1 MGSSSFPL
9 SMSVG
14 IPDPYPAYANFKH
27 RLRFTW
33 YILQMHVPQAALP
46 FWWAAVSG
54 VDANGDLWFWE
65 DEDEEYALETRQL
78 ERRRMASPLSHLT
91 PQSRFRFM
99 AWFIVAEVAR
109 KGQLKTGHIGG
120 LHDLIACWGM
130 SLDIVGS
137 HEERCRICG
146 VSGILGIWLKTML
159 EVYMLDDL
167 RLIPWY
173 PECSCFNSRLATIVP
188 AGQNWATKI
197 HLGRDSTALRVLFE
211 LVVPPWPLIVW
222 VVFRTMDLFA
232 WDDVDA
238 AVLYRALVS
247 TANLD
252 CFLGTGI
259 STWWKLIW
267 YLAANH
273 DHDPDVDRPRRQPEN
288 LWIRLAAVSV
298 EFSATLSIPR
308 NILAPFNLSPK
319 QFPLA
324 SITHVVHENYKTQ
337 CALGPSS
344 LKNSGP
350 LRT

>member
-1 MGSSSFPL
+1 
-9 SMSVG
+9 MSVG

-65 DEDEEYALETRQL
+65 DEDEEYVIVNAFADDHPFHTVRGMPLVDWTVACQALETRQL

-137 HEERCRICG
+137 HGERCRICG

-173 PECSCFNSRLATIVP
+173 PECSCFNR
-188 AGQNWATKI
+188 
-197 HLGRDSTALRVLFE
+197 
-211 LVVPPWPLIVW
+211 
-222 VVFRTMDLFA
+222 
-232 WDDVDA
+232 
-238 AVLYRALVS
+238 
-247 TANLD
+247 
-252 CFLGTGI
+252 
-259 STWWKLIW
+259 
-267 YLAANH
+267 
-273 DHDPDVDRPRRQPEN
+273 
-288 LWIRLAAVSV
+288 
-298 EFSATLSIPR
+298 
-308 NILAPFNLSPK
+308 
-319 QFPLA
+319 
-324 SITHVVHENYKTQ
+324 
-337 CALGPSS
+337 
-344 LKNSGP
+344 
-350 LRT
+350 